1 MKIYCKSLE
10 CLTTVRNIPYNAGK
24 SRVRA
29 MQNQDL
35 LELEAVAE
43 ILHVTVDTVRAYIR
57 EKQLPAYKV
66 GRSYLV
72 DRADVYKFLRDR
84 RTDRKDDDKA

>member
-1 MKIYCKSLE
+1 
-10 CLTTVRNIPYNAGK
+10 
-24 SRVRA
+24 

-35 LELEAVAE
+35 IELEEVAA

-57 EKQLPAYKV
+57 DKQLPAYKV

-84 RTDRKDDDKA
+84 RTDRQDNKD